1 MIVVIQCAARK
12 RHNAGHLRTPDGRP
26 IMFVADP
33 ATAPVGD
40 GFTYARPDDP
50 SHADGKSWRDVLKA
64 YNSHSGQN
72 PQGLLP
78 AWQLY
83 SNRTYEFMA
92 KHESLGLDRLFILSA
107 GWGLISASFLTPK
120 YDITFSRTKNVQ
132 LFKRRRRR
140 DSYRDFCMLPS
151 SGLDPIVFLGG
162 KDYIRLFCDLTA
174 NAGRD
179 RTVFYAGRKPTAPGC
194 TLCSFGKPYTNW
206 HYQCAKALLEGRT
219 PLRNI

>member
-40 GFTYARPDDP
+40 GFMYARPDDP

-72 PQGLLP
+72 PHGLLP

-92 KHESLGLDRLFILSA
+92 KHESLGFDRLFILSA

-120 YDITFSRTKNVQ
+120 YDITFSKAKNVQ
-132 LFKRRRRR
+132 FFKRRRRR

-179 RTVFYAGRKPTAPGC
+179 RTVFYAGSKPTAPGC